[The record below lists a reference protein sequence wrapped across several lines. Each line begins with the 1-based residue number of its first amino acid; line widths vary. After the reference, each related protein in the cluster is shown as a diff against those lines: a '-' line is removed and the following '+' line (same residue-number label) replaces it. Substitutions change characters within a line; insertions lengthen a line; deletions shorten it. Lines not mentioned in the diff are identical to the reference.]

1 MEREFENFGARV
13 VNFLPDLLAALLI
26 LLIGWLIARGIK
38 ALIVKLLQKTQWD
51 EKVFGRSNVGDTNVF
66 LANIVYYL
74 LMIIVILAVLEV
86 LGINEALAP
95 LGNMLNEF
103 LLFIPNLIG
112 AILIGFI
119 GYLLA
124 KFVSNLIHIGGSL
137 LDNFVDRTGF
147 KDTDKLVRILRK
159 VVFIV
164 IFVPFLI
171 QAFNALEMEAISQPA
186 NDILYAFTEMIGQ
199 ILVAALILVVF
210 IWGGKFLAN
219 FLEDLFRSLGLDRGA
234 EKIQIENMI
243 GANQSISKI
252 LANLVYFFLVFF
264 GVITAVDILG
274 LDRLSITLNEI
285 LEVTG
290 QIIFGLII
298 LAIGNY
304 ISLLIYNTMTR
315 SSNNTFIAGIMRWAS
330 LALFIAIALRTMGI
344 ANEIVELAF
353 GLILGALAVAVALS
367 YGLGGREAAGE
378 HFKDIIKKLRSE
390 ASEIPAEDTPD
401 LSGDRPFSAS
411 RDKDDQYYRQG
422 RQTERPGRPTDR
434 PDDPANRNS
443 QRDSG
448 FNDPSGR
455 GDQNKPFSSNP
466 DPDYPDHGKKLSDD
480 RPGRQ
485 EDPNRPQ
492 RGPENPG
499 DRDRRQEEPRSPQR
513 GPQEPGRPAPG
524 PEDPDG
530 ITRDPNN
537 PEKPFRRS
545 DDNDRNRDDRDR
557 DNPNRRDLPPP
568 PNEPLF

>member
-38 ALIVKLLQKTQWD
+38 ALIVKLLQKTHWD

-137 LDNFVDRTGF
+137 LDGFVDKTGF

-159 VVFIV
+159 VVFII
-164 IFVPFLI
+164 IFIPFLI
-171 QAFNALEMEAISQPA
+171 QAFNALQMDAISQPA

-199 ILVAALILVVF
+199 IIVAAIILVVF

-219 FLEDLFRSLGLDRGA
+219 FLEDLFRSLGLDRAA

-243 GANQSISKI
+243 GANQSLSKI
-252 LANLVYFFLVFF
+252 LANLIYFFLVFF
-264 GVITAVDILG
+264 GIITAVDILG

-390 ASEIPAEDTPD
+390 AKDIPAEDTPN
-401 LSGDRPFSAS
+401 LSGDRPSGAGRT
-411 RDKDDQYYRQG
+411 RDDEYYRQRRRPEG
-422 RQTERPGRPTDR
+422 PGRPTDR

-443 QRDSG
+443 QHSTDLNNPSLG
-448 FNDPSGR
+448 NDPK
-455 GDQNKPFSSNP
+455 KPFSDNP
-466 DPDYPDHGKKLSDD
+466 DPDYPDHGRKLSDD
-480 RPGRQ
+480 QGGRH
-485 EDPNRPQ
+485 EDPNRPN
-492 RGPENPG
+492 RGPEKQ
-499 DRDRRQEEPRSPQR
+499 RDPNRRQEDPLNPQR
-513 GPQEPGRPAPG
+513 GPQEPGKPSPG

-545 DDNDRNRDDRDR
+545 DDKDSDDKDRDDRNRRDV
-557 DNPNRRDLPPP
+557 PPP